1 MSEEKQKSNTSRAI
15 GIDLGTTFS
24 CVAGYIS
31 GKVEVITNADGERTT
46 PSVVSFDENNCTV
59 VGTAAKNMVGLDPTS
74 VLFDAK
80 RLIGREFDDPRIQNS
95 MSGWPFKIVRY
106 NHREKREET
115 SKVPEG
121 SNSYD
126 NIAYKVTKDGKVKY
140 YAPVEVSGKVLL
152 YLKSAAEARL
162 GGTVDS
168 AVVTVPAYFEEPQ
181 KDVTKAAATI
191 AGFDP
196 NKVRLLAEPT
206 AAAMAYGHIQTQ
218 KNANFSA
225 KEDVLVF
232 DLGGGTFDVSV
243 LDFEFNGAAGSLG
256 IVKAIDG
263 DTFLGGQDFDNLLI
277 NHCISEFLKKN
288 PSIKKS
294 DLKESALLRLRAEC
308 TRVKAVLSSATS
320 SAIYVPCFHM
330 TEDLN
335 VQITRARFE
344 LLCDHLFKK
353 CMERTKGC
361 LLRSAGVPEVE
372 YSADGSKL
380 LLNPS
385 LEKTLNEVRNSI
397 SKVLLVGGSSR
408 IPKVKAMLAEYF
420 GAHKVVEPVNA
431 DEAVAYGAAY
441 QAASIYSDAVDA
453 GSSLLLIDC
462 VPLNLSIETAGGVAT
477 PLVNCGD
484 NIPIKKTETFT
495 TYEDNQTAVTINVYE
510 GNRPMCKDNKKI
522 GSFNLDGIIPAPRGV
537 PKIEVTFDVD
547 HNGILIVTAQDK
559 QTGKENKITVTNSQN
574 RLSQEEIERMAK
586 EARDNEQRDN
596 ETKEKMTKRMS
607 FDQAIFSFKSLLEKS
622 NISQEKKDEAQ
633 KIIKENEEW
642 LLRAQGPDD
651 FEVDELERRS
661 NELQSFMNDIMKEAG
676 AGGAPSA

>member
-24 CVAGYIS
+24 CVAGYIG
-31 GKVEVITNADGERTT
+31 GKVEIITNSDGERTT
-46 PSVVSFDENNCTV
+46 PSVVSFDENDCTV
-59 VGTAAKNMVGLDPTS
+59 VGTAAKNMAGLDPTS
-74 VLFDAK
+74 VLFDSK
-80 RLIGREFDDPRIQNS
+80 RMIGRDFDDPKIQNM

-106 NHREKREET
+106 NGREKKEMPHKDPSST
-115 SKVPEG
+115 
-121 SNSYD
+121 NSYD
-126 NIAYKVTKDGKVKY
+126 NMAYKFTKNGKTKY
-140 YAPVEVSGKVLL
+140 YTPPEISSKILSN
-152 YLKSAAEARL
+152 LKKAAEARL
-162 GGTVDS
+162 GGPVD
-168 AVVTVPAYFEEPQ
+168 AMVVTVPAYFEDPQ
-181 KDVTKAAATI
+181 KAATKAAATI
-191 AGFDP
+191 AGFNEDR
-196 NKVRLLAEPT
+196 VRLLAEPT
-206 AAAMAYGHIQTQ
+206 AAALAYAHIQTQ

-243 LDFEFNGAAGSLG
+243 LDFEFNATTGTFG

-277 NHCISEFLKKN
+277 NYCISEFLKKN
-288 PSIKKS
+288 PSIQKT

-320 SAIYVPCFHM
+320 STIYVPCFHM
-330 TEDLN
+330 TDDLN

-361 LLRSAGVPEVE
+361 LLRSTGVPSVE
-372 YSADGSKL
+372 YSSDGNKL

-385 LEKTLNEVRNSI
+385 LEKTLNEARNNI

-408 IPKVKAMLAEYF
+408 IPKVKALLAEYF
-420 GAHKVVEPVNA
+420 GAHKVIEPVNA

-441 QAASIYSDAVDA
+441 QAASIYSDAVEA

-477 PLVNCGD
+477 PLINCGD

-495 TYEDNQTAVTINVYE
+495 TYEDNQTAVTINVHE
-510 GNRPMCKDNKKI
+510 GNRPMCKDNKRI
-522 GSFNLDGIIPAPRGV
+522 GTFNLDGIIPGPRGTA
-537 PKIEVTFDVD
+537 KIEVTFDVD
-547 HNGILIVTAQDK
+547 HNGILVVTAEDK
-559 QTGKENKITVTNSQN
+559 QTGKSNKITVTNSQN

-596 ETKEKMTKRMS
+596 EVKEKMGKRMS
-607 FDQAIFSFKSLLEKS
+607 FDQAIFTFKGLLEKA
-622 NISQEKKDEAQ
+622 NISQEKKDESLNF
-633 KIIKENEEW
+633 IKEHEEW
-642 LLRAQGPDD
+642 LSKAQGPDD
-651 FEVDELERRS
+651 FEVEELERRS
-661 NELQSFMNDIMKEAG
+661 NELQSFMNDIMKESG
-676 AGGAPSA
+676 MSAPTA